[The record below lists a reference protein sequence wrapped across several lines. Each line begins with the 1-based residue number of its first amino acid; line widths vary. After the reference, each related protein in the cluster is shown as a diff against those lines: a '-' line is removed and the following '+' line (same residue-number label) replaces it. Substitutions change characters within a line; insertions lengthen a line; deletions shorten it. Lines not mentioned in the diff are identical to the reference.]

1 MSVNLE
7 TKRGFGRQ
15 GREALMSMF
24 GNRDYW
30 ALNGANPAAG

>member
-24 GNRDYW
+24 GNRDRKSVV
-30 ALNGANPAAG
+30 